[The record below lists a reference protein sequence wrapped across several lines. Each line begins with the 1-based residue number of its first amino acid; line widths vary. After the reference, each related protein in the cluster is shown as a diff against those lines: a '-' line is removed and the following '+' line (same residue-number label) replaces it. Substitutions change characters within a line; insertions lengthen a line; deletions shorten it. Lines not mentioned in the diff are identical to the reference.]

1 MVAWRTT
8 GDGYRRNASFGVVVV
23 VGGGGCWQ
31 AFQLSFWT
39 DTKERVIRAK
49 TIQSQRLISVWIWN
63 SSNTGLCGV
72 GKCRHT
78 LYFLFPPT
86 SSLLQLWSENHY
98 IDLIFFFFQQRQ
110 ENGLP
115 SELSERFN
123 PTLILQAERN
133 LSFKSQGNT
142 DKERNRYDSDAWVLA
157 RLLQLCPTHCGSTD
171 HSLPGS
177 SVHGILQ
184 ARILEWVAMPSSGVS
199 SQSRNWTC
207 VSHVSCIGRQVLN
220 H

>member
-1 MVAWRTT
+1 MELQQHRPLWS
-8 GDGYRRNASFGVVVV
+8 GQM
-23 VGGGGCWQ
+23 Q
-31 AFQLSFWT
+31 A
-39 DTKERVIRAK
+39 
-49 TIQSQRLISVWIWN
+49 
-63 SSNTGLCGV
+63 
-72 GKCRHT
+72 
-78 LYFLFPPT
+78 Y
-86 SSLLQLWSENHY
+86 SLLPFPSY
-98 IDLIFFFFQQRQ
+98 LIFTPTLKWEPLHWFDFFFFFQQRQ

-115 SELSERFN
+115 SKLSERFN

-133 LSFKSQGNT
+133 LSFKSQGNK

-184 ARILEWVAMPSSGVS
+184 ARILEWVAMPSSGAS

-207 VSHVSCIGRQVLN
+207 VSHVSCIGRQALN